1 MTKTL
6 ALIAALGVVV
16 AAPAFADTNTFY
28 GLVDGALA
36 NVSMTGQKSQTL
48 AVSGGL
54 ATSRLGFKGS
64 EDLGDGLKAIYTL
77 EYALDIEQN
86 GPVGTA
92 PSIANST
99 TTARQQLVGLS
110 GSFGTVATGRLQTT
124 GYDFEV
130 KYDPLGGSLVSPIQN
145 LNSAKQFLIGT
156 TAQAA
161 RASRAFAYTTPN
173 LSGFTVSV
181 DYSTALAAGLGNLG
195 LSNAAADANIT
206 ATLAGAYYDQGPVSV
221 GLVYAETS
229 APAQATAGSIDNEKE
244 WALGGSYDFGV
255 AKVLGTY
262 ASTHNDATVA
272 AGAFTDPGASDKL
285 WSLSGVIPAGPGN
298 VVLSYAKVKVGT
310 DASGNSDTSS
320 YTAAYTY
327 GLSKTLTV
335 YGAYSHVSDGSGT
348 NLYSTSN
355 SVLAGAGTGGVAGSN
370 FGATSGLVAVGISKK
385 F

>member
-1 MTKTL
+1 MKKS
-6 ALIAALGVVV
+6 LIALAVVG
-16 AAPAFADTNTFY
+16 AFSAPAFADTNTFY

-181 DYSTALAAGLGNLG
+181 DFLTLPLMPISPRPWLVPTTTKAQSPLVWCMQRQALLRKPL
-195 LSNAAADANIT
+195 LVVLIT
-206 ATLAGAYYDQGPVSV
+206 RKNGHWAVLMTLA
-221 GLVYAETS
+221 
-229 APAQATAGSIDNEKE
+229 
-244 WALGGSYDFGV
+244 
-255 AKVLGTY
+255 
-262 ASTHNDATVA
+262 
-272 AGAFTDPGASDKL
+272 
-285 WSLSGVIPAGPGN
+285 
-298 VVLSYAKVKVGT
+298 
-310 DASGNSDTSS
+310 
-320 YTAAYTY
+320 
-327 GLSKTLTV
+327 
-335 YGAYSHVSDGSGT
+335 
-348 NLYSTSN
+348 
-355 SVLAGAGTGGVAGSN
+355 
-370 FGATSGLVAVGISKK
+370 
-385 F
+385 